1 MAKTNF
7 LIQIFFYFCAKIM
20 NFAKKQER
28 MVSIIDFAVIDMF
41 VLNVKVTES
50 AGYCSRLV
58 EK

>member
-28 MVSIIDFAVIDMF
+28 MVSIIDFDVIDIF
-41 VLNVKVTES
+41 TLTVKTIES
-50 AGYCSRLV
+50 ASCFVCLL